1 MAAAK
6 PKTSQCPI
14 ARSLARIGDSWS
26 MLILRDALQGVT
38 RFDDFQTRL
47 GIAPSMLTRRLNAL
61 VDAGMMERQPYS
73 THPPRAD
80 YVLTKAGRDFRMVI
94 IALFAWGNELFAS
107 EGKSLLLVDAAT
119 GDVADPVMVDRRS
132 GEDLTQPRFQF
143 VPGPAASPVLRQ
155 RYAINPAQLVL
166 DAETRS

>member
-6 PKTSQCPI
+6 SKTSQCPI
-14 ARSLARIGDSWS
+14 ARSLDRIGDSWS

-61 VDAGMMERQPYS
+61 VEAGLMERRPYS

-80 YVLTKAGRDFRMVI
+80 YLLTDCGRAFRSVI
-94 IALFAWGNELFAS
+94 IALFAWGGDHFAP
-107 EGKSLLLVDAAT
+107 EGKSLLLVDTTT
-119 GDVADPVMVDRRS
+119 GAESEPLLIDRRS
-132 GEDLTQPRFQF
+132 GQPVTQPRFQF
-143 VPGPAASPVLRQ
+143 APGPVANAQLRQ
-155 RYAINPAQLVL
+155 RYVATPAQPALPVG
-166 DAETRS
+166 TGS

>member
-14 ARSLARIGDSWS
+14 ARSLDRIGDSWS

-38 RFDDFQTRL
+38 RFDDFQSRL
-47 GIAPSMLTRRLNAL
+47 GIAPSILTRRLKAL
-61 VDAGMMERQPYS
+61 VDAGLMERRPYS

-80 YVLTKAGRDFRMVI
+80 YVLTRTGRDFRAVI
-94 IALFAWGNELFAS
+94 IALFAWGSGHFAP
-107 EGKSLLLVDAAT
+107 EGKSLLLIDTTT
-119 GDVADPVMVDRRS
+119 GAVTDPAIVDRNS
-132 GEDLTQPRFQF
+132 SEDLTQPRFEF
-143 VPGPAASPVLRQ
+143 VPGPAASPLLRQ
-155 RYAINPAQLVL
+155 RYAINPAQRTL